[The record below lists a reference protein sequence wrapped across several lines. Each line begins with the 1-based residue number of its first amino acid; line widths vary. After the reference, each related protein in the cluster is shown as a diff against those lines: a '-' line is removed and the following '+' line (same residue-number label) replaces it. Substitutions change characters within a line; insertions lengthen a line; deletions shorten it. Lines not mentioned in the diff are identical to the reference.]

1 MKYPSILDR
10 QYQQYLPLVEEVAK
24 RVKSTLVNFCD
35 KEGYAFTSRI
45 KTIESLAEKIETGR
59 FKKWSD
65 LDDLFACTV
74 IIPRLSQEQEV
85 IDFCQKSFNVTKTL
99 KRGQAKK
106 APDVFR
112 FDSTRLS
119 AKLKNIDPSLDQTLN
134 IFNVFFEI
142 QIKRAFEHAWAV
154 STHDL
159 VYKSSEIDWKK
170 LRLAAQ
176 IKSTV
181 EQLDTLILAFEE
193 VSAVIQESPYPELKK
208 KIQIAKLTQ
217 QLFEQKKIP
226 EELQPKDM
234 SRFGDNLY
242 RILVNADKEEN
253 IKDCI
258 NCIKKVVNS
267 TSFKKIPRSISLL
280 QYFLAILVENQIITL
295 PLQDYSCHITEE
307 LITLYPVFDS
317 PNSINFDYET

>member
-10 QYQQYLPLVEEVAK
+10 QYQQCLPFVEEVAK

-59 FKKWSD
+59 FKRWSD

-74 IIPRLSQEQEV
+74 IIPRLSQEQDV
-85 IDFCQKSFNVTKTL
+85 IDFCRNSFNVTKTL

-106 APDVFR
+106 SPEVFR
-112 FDSTRLS
+112 FDSTRIS
-119 AKLKNIDPSLDQTLN
+119 GKLRSTDTSLDPTFN
-134 IFNVFFEI
+134 IFNIGFEI
-142 QIKRAFEHAWAV
+142 QIKSAFEHAWAV

-181 EQLDTLILAFEE
+181 EQLDTLILAFET
-193 VSAVIQESPYPELKK
+193 VADVIQESDYPELKK
-208 KIQIAKLTQ
+208 KIKIGKLTNS
-217 QLFEQKKIP
+217 LFENKIP
-226 EELQPKDM
+226 EELRPKDL
-234 SRFGDNLY
+234 SRFCDNLY
-242 RILVNADKEEN
+242 RILVSAGKDEN
-253 IKDCI
+253 IQESLDCI
-258 NCIKKVVNS
+258 KSVINRTS
-267 TSFKKIPRSISLL
+267 TKKIPRSISLL
-280 QYFLAILVENQIITL
+280 QYFFAILVENQIITL
-295 PLQDYSCHITEE
+295 PLPNYSCHITQE
-307 LITLYPVFDS
+307 LITLYPFFDTQ
-317 PNSINFDYET
+317 NSISFDYET